1 MASKNDNTGVVEEVA
16 VKSTS
21 FTLPNKKVKLVP
33 VIKKG
38 WLPKGHK
45 AEFLYSTATNN
56 FSLPKNSSNGAYVIP
71 LTKAEQ
77 ECLENH
83 KGLSL
88 NEGDLSIHKPTNN
101 YWKSKTVRL
110 GKDERVFDLSDPV
123 DFIDVA
129 ILKANKD
136 SVAPDAASAR
146 GKASYKYMIV
156 DLDYEDAKLSDEAN
170 LFADSYAEYVKIR
183 EDQSTLADILFLVK
197 NVRVSPTSKL
207 EWLQGEVHKIISG
220 TPKRFLD
227 VVRDKDMQTK
237 LLISKGIQCNAI
249 LKDNSIY
256 RTAGGDLMGMTTE
269 DAVAFLN
276 NKSNTDHRMII
287 EARVDKAYNK

>member
-1 MASKNDNTGVVEEVA
+1 MESANNNVGVVKEVA

-21 FTLPNKKVKLVP
+21 FTLPNKKVKIVP

-38 WLPKGHK
+38 WLPKGHE
-45 AEFLYSTATNN
+45 AEFLYGKSTNN
-56 FSLPKNSSNGAYVIP
+56 FSLPKRASNGAYVNP
-71 LTKAEQ
+71 LSPEEQ
-77 ECLENH
+77 LCLENH
-83 KGLSL
+83 RGLSL
-88 NEGDLSIHKPTNN
+88 SEGDLSIHKPNNN
-101 YWKSKTVRL
+101 YWKNKTVTL
-110 GKDERVFDLSDPV
+110 GKDERIFDLNDPI

-136 SVAPDAASAR
+136 LVAPDAASAR

-156 DLDYEDAKLSDEAN
+156 DLDFENGELANEAN
-170 LFADSYAEYVKIR
+170 LFAESYAEYIKIR
-183 EDQSTLADILFLVK
+183 EDRNTLADVLFLIK
-197 NVRVSPTSKL
+197 NIRVSPTSKL
-207 EWLQGEVHKIISG
+207 EFLQGEVHKVISG

-227 VVRDKDMQTK
+227 VIRDKDMQTK

-276 NKSNTDHRMII
+276 NKSNSDHRMII
-287 EARVDKAYNK
+287 EARVDKAYSK